1 MALEKLDIEVQK
13 NENGGLY
20 YKVPWYWSWQWL
32 HEYDMKST
40 GGKSK
45 NLEVEQYQT
54 KKNPVFFFWT
64 TKEINKMKRQL
75 MEWEKIFANH
85 LSDKRLV
92 SKVYEKLLE
101 LSNKKANN
109 AIEKFTKDLNRHFFP
124 QKSIQMANRYME
136 RCSTSI
142 IIRKMQIK
150 TTRMAVIKKNK
161 C

>member
-1 MALEKLDIEVQK
+1 
-13 NENGGLY
+13 
-20 YKVPWYWSWQWL
+20 
-32 HEYDMKST
+32 
-40 GGKSK
+40 
-45 NLEVEQYQT
+45 
-54 KKNPVFFFWT
+54 
-64 TKEINKMKRQL
+64 

-109 AIEKFTKDLNRHFFP
+109 AIEKFTEDLNRHFFP
-124 QKSIQMANRYME
+124 QKSIQMANRYMK
-136 RCSTSI
+136 RCSTSV

>member
-1 MALEKLDIEVQK
+1 
-13 NENGGLY
+13 
-20 YKVPWYWSWQWL
+20 
-32 HEYDMKST
+32 
-40 GGKSK
+40 
-45 NLEVEQYQT
+45 
-54 KKNPVFFFWT
+54 
-64 TKEINKMKRQL
+64 